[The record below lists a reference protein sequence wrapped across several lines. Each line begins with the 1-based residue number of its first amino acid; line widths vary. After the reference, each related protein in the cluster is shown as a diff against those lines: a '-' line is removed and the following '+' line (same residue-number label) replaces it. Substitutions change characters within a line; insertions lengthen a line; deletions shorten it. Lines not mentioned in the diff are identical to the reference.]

1 MNSIMKTSNPRLLKI
16 LTLLGLISLS
26 IPLSIQILWIH
37 VFNLGTNQAER
48 VEIIN
53 SYFPAFLDGQ
63 FSLTYLSMVSMA
75 LGISAII
82 LASFGLKLSGILW
95 KTLNI
100 IILIIS
106 SLLLLL
112 NLWQLM

>member
-1 MNSIMKTSNPRLLKI
+1 MNRIMKTSNPRLLKI

-48 VEIIN
+48 VEIFH
-53 SYFPAFLDGQ
+53 SYFPAFLHGK
-63 FSLTYLSMVSMA
+63 FSLIYLTMA